1 MEARQVNAHPV
12 HGSNQGPHHSGGEGL
27 ALSRGECLWS
37 MDQRVLEAKG
47 PRKLMRSPFG
57 QEGNGMLVVVA
68 LDRVK
73 VPQQAVRLA
82 RDAASHR
89 RENQRVA

>member
-1 MEARQVNAHPV
+1 
-12 HGSNQGPHHSGGEGL
+12 
-27 ALSRGECLWS
+27 
-37 MDQRVLEAKG
+37 
-47 PRKLMRSPFG
+47 
-57 QEGNGMLVVVA
+57 MLVVVA

>member
-1 MEARQVNAHPV
+1 
-12 HGSNQGPHHSGGEGL
+12 
-27 ALSRGECLWS
+27 
-37 MDQRVLEAKG
+37 MDQLVLEAKG

-82 RDAASHR
+82 RDAALVVLPVEDPIR
-89 RENQRVA
+89 GGDDERTAKAENKNRNSRDSELR